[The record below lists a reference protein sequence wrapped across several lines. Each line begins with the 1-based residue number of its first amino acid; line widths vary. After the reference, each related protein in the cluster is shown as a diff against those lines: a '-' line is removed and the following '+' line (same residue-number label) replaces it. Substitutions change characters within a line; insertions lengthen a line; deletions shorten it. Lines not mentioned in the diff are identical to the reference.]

1 MFDRAN
7 PYELVLP
14 IITMKSY
21 TVTVTT
27 EERFIVDAASE
38 DEAMNKLEGLEPD
51 SIDIV
56 DTSAEER
63 I

>member
-1 MFDRAN
+1 
-7 PYELVLP
+7 
-14 IITMKSY
+14 MKSY
-21 TVTVTT
+21 TVTITT
-27 EERFIVDAASE
+27 EERYIVDAASE
-38 DEAMNKLEGLEPD
+38 EEAINKLEGLEPD

>member
-1 MFDRAN
+1 
-7 PYELVLP
+7 
-14 IITMKSY
+14 MKTY
-21 TVTVTT
+21 TVTITT
-27 EERFIVDAASE
+27 EERYIVDAASE
-38 DEAMNKLEGLEPD
+38 EEAINKLEGLEPD